1 MNEPYRARLLASAEQ
16 GGEVSDLITRL
27 RRLSGQNP
35 VARIVLTPDDWPEIE
50 RMISV
55 SELRIVAKQ
64 NLRGMIVLDSA
75 DKKLM
80 LACLEELQ

>member
-1 MNEPYRARLLASAEQ
+1 MT
-16 GGEVSDLITRL
+16 DLVTRL

-35 VARIVLTPDDWPEIE
+35 VARLVLTPDDWPEIE

-64 NLRGMIVLDSA
+64 NLRSMIVLDSA